1 MDGGILLAQ
10 ALPMISQAAGTQA
23 IGRID
28 TVTGQGTVTRVDG
41 AVVEA
46 TKGLPVYQGDT
57 VDTPKGGKVGIVFA
71 DNTTFAL
78 GENGQMRLD
87 EMVYNPSSKAGSLG
101 LSMLKGAFVM
111 VTGEIA
117 PSSTDAMTI
126 RTPVGTIGIRGTKI
140 VGQLDAS
147 NGLVLSLLPDPV
159 GRPAA
164 VVVSNA
170 AGTQF
175 ITEANTGIQIASY
188 NSAPTAPMPTANLPG
203 SLADVLAQVLAFVDG
218 MVGDQIVQAIQQ
230 VADAQAAER
239 AAAVRDADP
248 DAAPV
253 QTTQPGSVDGP
264 VKVLLTSD
272 VPLSDLLAL
281 NPELPTVTPIY
292 NYTPSVP
299 ATPPVQQP
307 TTTPQETQSGGS
319 LTLTGTYI
327 VGTGRDEVLIG
338 TAGADELYGMG
349 GNDLIIGLGGAD
361 HIDGGAGNDMIV
373 TGNLGHNSWDETDG
387 TATTIVGGAGS
398 DSVFGYVEDAV
409 SGSHTVLDVVLDG
422 VESLNIDVTKMVAV
436 ADQTYQGLYIGGG
449 ALDSAPEIMLYAT
462 KYNLDVDLHINTG
475 TDYST
480 PYTGSQG
487 LKLNASALSNNLY
500 IGGTDNNDVITAGSG
515 HDEIS
520 GGDGSDK
527 LVGGLGGDTLYGDDG
542 TDTLIGGAGDDS
554 LKGGDGNDVLSGGTG
569 NDLMIGGAGADH
581 FVGPA
586 QGNDSFFYEG
596 TYEGEDTYEGNDVI
610 ENFASGSSSFWFHPY
625 SDIDT
630 IAPSNFMTVG
640 GAGYDETGGT
650 NAPRFVFWDNG
661 VGGGKLYYDSNGGD
675 AGGGYVIAVIE
686 HGTVTAGDIHVDFPA
701 SMPV

>member
-1 MDGGILLAQ
+1 MDGGIFLAQ
-10 ALPMISQAAGTQA
+10 ALPMLSQAAGAQA

-41 AVVEA
+41 SVVEA

-140 VGQLDAS
+140 AGGLDAS

-188 NSAPTAPMPTANLPG
+188 NTAPTAPMPAANLPG
-203 SLADVLAQVLAFVDG
+203 SLADVLAQVLAFVDAI
-218 MVGDQIVQAIQQ
+218 VGDQIVQAIQQ
-230 VADAQAAER
+230 VADAQAADR

-253 QTTQPGSVDGP
+253 QAAQPGTTEGTIKVILVDGAGTLGLSLEP
-264 VKVLLTSD
+264 TDLPSVT
-272 VPLSDLLAL
+272 PLYSYT
-281 NPELPTVTPIY
+281 PTTPTVTP
-292 NYTPSVP
+292 
-299 ATPPVQQP
+299 P
-307 TTTPQETQSGGS
+307 TTTPQDTISATP
-319 LTLTGTYI
+319 TLTGTYI
-327 VGTGRDEVLIG
+327 VGTNRDEVLIG
-338 TAGADELYGMG
+338 TVGADKLSGMG
-349 GNDLIIGLGGAD
+349 GDDLIIGLGGAD
-361 HIDGGAGNDMIV
+361 LIDGGAGNDMIV
-373 TGNLGHNSWDETDG
+373 TGNLGRSSWDEGEG
-387 TATTIVGGAGS
+387 TATKLIGGAGS
-398 DSVFGYVEDAV
+398 DSVFGYVEGAI

-422 VESLNIDVTKMVAV
+422 VESLTVDVTKMAAV
-436 ADQTYQGLYIGGG
+436 ADQTYQGLYIGAG
-449 ALDSAPEIMLYAT
+449 ALNSAPEIVLLST
-462 KYNLDVDLHINTG
+462 TYNPDVDFHINTG
-475 TDYST
+475 TDYYT
-480 PYTGSQG
+480 PYTGSKG
-487 LKLNASALSNNLY
+487 LNLNASGLSNNLF
-500 IGGTDNNDVITAGSG
+500 IGGTNNNDVITAGFG

-520 GGDGSDK
+520 GGAGNDK
-527 LVGGLGGDTLYGDDG
+527 LVGGQGDDTLYGNG
-542 TDTLIGGAGDDS
+542 GSDTLIGGAGDDS
-554 LKGGDGNDVLSGGTG
+554 LKGGDGNDVLSGGAG
-569 NDLMIGGAGADH
+569 NDLMIGGAGADR

-586 QGNDSFFYEG
+586 QGNDTFFYEG
-596 TYEGEDTYEGNDVI
+596 TYEGNDTI
-610 ENFASGSSSFWFHPY
+610 ENFGNGASFWFHPY

-640 GAGYDETGGT
+640 GAGYDGTGGT
-650 NAPRFVFWDNG
+650 SAPRFVFWDNG
-661 VGGGKLYYDSNGGD
+661 AGGGKLYYDSNGSA
-675 AGGGYVIAVIE
+675 AGGGYVIATIE
-686 HGTVTAGDIHVDFPA
+686 HGTVTASDIHVDFPA